1 MIQVTRKHYAK
12 RDKEIIYLGTH
23 TYTYDNRNF
32 QYFMDSENSIEIL
45 FKIDDRI
52 ICYKTEDSNFMS
64 VIYLEEI

>member
-12 RDKEIIYLGTH
+12 SDKEIIYLGTH
-23 TYTYDNRNF
+23 TYTYENRTF
-32 QYFMDSENSIEIL
+32 QYFMNSEKSIEIL

-64 VIYLEEI
+64 IIYLEEI